1 MPAKRTT
8 STETKATADKTAEA
22 KEVKQV
28 NDTVQNEENL
38 NNAEIPEQPKAEEQL
53 KEQPKKEEDIPHAP
67 VANLVETEKVAM
79 AKKPEV
85 KRVKV
90 KFLKNH
96 DFNIGTE
103 KISAKKDD
111 IKMVEMHIANKLLG
125 RQIAYIL
132 G

>member
-38 NNAEIPEQPKAEEQL
+38 TNAKTQEQP
-53 KEQPKKEEDIPHAP
+53 KEQPKKEEDIPQAS
-67 VANLVETEKVAM
+67 VANLVETEKVAT

-85 KRVKV
+85 KKVKV

-96 DFNIGTE
+96 DFNVGTE

-111 IKMVEMHIANKLLG
+111 IKMVEMHTANKLLG